1 MNLDSQL
8 ATAVRA
14 FTERFGRRPSLAA
27 AAPGRVN
34 LIGEHTDYNEGF
46 VLPMAID
53 RWTVVVADTTAA
65 HLSSLWAVDLDE
77 VATANLTAP
86 LEPQPPGFAN
96 HLLGVAQQFCA
107 RGLRLPN
114 IDLAVTST
122 VPIGGGLGSS
132 AALEVAMATLLE
144 QLAGSRL
151 ASLEKA
157 LLCQRAEHAFAA
169 TPCGIM
175 DMLVAAAARPG
186 CATLIDCR
194 RNTLTPIPLP
204 PAVTVLIADTGVRH
218 ELGVSAYADRR
229 SACEQVAASLG
240 LRSLRDAD
248 AGVLETAS
256 LGETQSRIARHV
268 VNENQRTLLA
278 AAALKTGDLDAL
290 GELMFDSHA
299 SLRELFE
306 VSCPQLDTLV
316 EAASAQRDRGGVIG
330 ARMTGGGFGGC
341 AVILCHRDRG
351 DAVAHHVRAAYQA
364 AHGRSA
370 EIVSST
376 AVGPARALALDAD
389 L

>member
-1 MNLDSQL
+1 MTLDTQL
-8 ATAVRA
+8 TPAVHA
-14 FTERFGRRPSLAA
+14 FTERFGRRPALAA

-53 RWTVVVADTTAA
+53 RWTVVVADPTPARQST
-65 HLSSLWAVDLDE
+65 LWAIDLE
-77 VATANLTAP
+77 ELATANLTAP
-86 LEPQPPGFAN
+86 LEPQPTGFS
-96 HLLGVAQQFCA
+96 HLLGVAQQFIE
-107 RGLRLPN
+107 RGVRLPN

-151 ASLEKA
+151 APLEKA
-157 LLCQRAEHAFAA
+157 LLCQRAEHTFVA

-175 DMLVAAAARPG
+175 DMLVAAAARPD

-218 ELGVSAYADRR
+218 ELAAGAYADRR
-229 SACEQVAASLG
+229 SACEQVAAKLG
-240 LRSLRDAD
+240 VRALRDAD
-248 AGVLETAS
+248 ASRLQTARLS
-256 LGETQSRIARHV
+256 DTQHRIARHV
-268 VNENQRTLLA
+268 VHENQRTLLA
-278 AAALKTGDLDAL
+278 AAALKTGDHDAL

-299 SLRELFE
+299 SLRDLFE

-316 EAASAQRDRGGVIG
+316 EAASAQRGAGGVIG

-341 AVILCHRDRG
+341 AVIVCHRDRA
-351 DAVAHHVRAAYQA
+351 DAVAQHVRAAYQA
-364 AHGRSA
+364 AHGRTA
-370 EIVSST
+370 EAFAT
-376 AVGPARALALDAD
+376 PAVGPARALAVEAAS
-389 L
+389 